1 MIQEENKPCSEAAFR
16 WLVFRIFD
24 IKWQKSIK
32 YNIFIN
38 AKNNTYAYI
47 LITYRWSNR

>member
-24 IKWQKSIK
+24 IKWQKSIFLAGK
-32 YNIFIN
+32 KIMIV
-38 AKNNTYAYI
+38 
-47 LITYRWSNR
+47 

>member
-24 IKWQKSIK
+24 IK
-32 YNIFIN
+32 
-38 AKNNTYAYI
+38 
-47 LITYRWSNR
+47 

>member
-24 IKWQKSIK
+24 IKWQKSIV
-32 YNIFIN
+32 NGVD
-38 AKNNTYAYI
+38 I
-47 LITYRWSNR
+47 LVHEEYSMYRGILFRRKLL